1 MQKKIIALAIAGL
14 SGAAFAQSNVTIYG
28 QMNASYDNVS
38 TNAPGQDT
46 LNRVS
51 SNSSRLGFKGEEK
64 LGSGISAVFQIE
76 NAINLD
82 AGATT
87 TLATRNTF
95 IGLKGGFGTALAGNH
110 DTPYKLSTGS
120 LDPFAD
126 TIADANNIISSSNGT
141 NVRDL
146 RLGNVL
152 AYISPTWSGFHA
164 AIATSMLNESGNAA
178 LSNPKAWSMTGIYSN
193 GPLFLSLAW
202 EKQKTAEV
210 LAGNLY
216 CMAQATG
223 VITVKAACAATDTQ
237 IGGATAAADAYDT
250 KGVKLGAGYTLGST
264 KFGLVYE
271 RLTASRTANAGT
283 RNAYVL
289 NVAHTMGANV
299 IKAAYGKA
307 NDGKDGTTET
317 GAKNISIGLDH
328 NLSKRTAVYALYTKT
343 DNEAGATYNIGG
355 NGAGGAYTPAAGKDP
370 RAISLGMKHSF

>member
-1 MQKKIIALAIAGL
+1 MQKKIIALAVAGL
-14 SGAAFAQSNVTIYG
+14 VSGAAFAQSNVTIYG

-202 EKQKTAEV
+202 EKQTTAEV
-210 LAGNLY
+210 LA
-216 CMAQATG
+216 
-223 VITVKAACAATDTQ
+223 
-237 IGGATAAADAYDT
+237 AAAVVEPKVEVLQFQRRRAAQLVVPGDARVADDDAFLREQPVVFFT
-250 KGVKLGAGYTLGST
+250 LIPQRRARIRNDHCSLKRINVTFFKKLG
-264 KFGLVYE
+264 
-271 RLTASRTANAGT
+271 R
-283 RNAYVL
+283 
-289 NVAHTMGANV
+289 
-299 IKAAYGKA
+299 
-307 NDGKDGTTET
+307 
-317 GAKNISIGLDH
+317 
-328 NLSKRTAVYALYTKT
+328 
-343 DNEAGATYNIGG
+343 
-355 NGAGGAYTPAAGKDP
+355 
-370 RAISLGMKHSF
+370 